1 MGPAWQSF
9 GVFSDPGW
17 HEGLD
22 GAQVTGD
29 LEATHRSDCLICL
42 VVVMLIMPLLT
53 SVYHVNFLGHL
64 HFISIAAHRSLGKWA
79 GLTRAILLSDAC

>member
-29 LEATHRSDCLICL
+29 LEATHSSARQGLGWVALAERTESLGPAVPPSFKAWIFPFHSL
-42 VVVMLIMPLLT
+42 RFPLLAT
-53 SVYHVNFLGHL
+53 WPPPPKGE
-64 HFISIAAHRSLGKWA
+64 KA
-79 GLTRAILLSDAC
+79 GS